1 MKSNYLRCTVAVAA
15 LYFSGNFNA
24 QEKEAPIKEQKI
36 EEVVLIGYGKAK
48 VKDLTGSVSV
58 INLNKAEN
66 QPVADI
72 GQAIQG
78 RASGVTV
85 VNSGEPGSNVTF
97 RIRGTGTIANN
108 NPLIVV
114 DGMPLNGGLNQ
125 INMNDVESINILKDA
140 SSTAIYGSRGANGVV
155 MISTKRGSKGGIL
168 NFDTFTGMQSVTNM
182 TTVLNAA
189 QYAKFNNELLSNADM
204 ATNPE
209 FKNPDALGVGT
220 DWIKALFKPAFM
232 QSYSLSYGDRS
243 EKSNLYVSASYF
255 NQKGVVLNTDYD
267 RYIFQ
272 LNGDTKIKPFLK
284 IGNSVKLQHDIKK
297 SGSYDIK
304 GTISSLPTRA
314 IYDENGGWAGPGA
327 NAMLYG
333 AIDNPIGKASIV
345 ENSTKGYN
353 IQGNI
358 YAEVDLLDGLKF
370 KSLGGVEANLWYER
384 TWSPKFTWGI
394 TSQKNSYLREKS
406 NRSITLLWDNTLT
419 YDKTFGE
426 DHHVNA
432 VVGSS
437 AQTNQYN
444 YLEASVQK
452 FPSES
457 TQQIDNGILQPVQH
471 GNMSEWALMSYL
483 GRVNYNYANK
493 YYITATIRRDGSS
506 RFGRDNRWGW
516 FPSAA
521 LAWRISNEN
530 FMKDSKTINNLKLRA
545 GYGITGNQE
554 IGNYSFSSSYNTYL
568 YNFNNTFVS
577 AVLPTVLPNPN
588 VKWEGQ
594 EMINAGF
601 DLDMFNNRI
610 SLVVDGYIKNTK
622 EMLVPMSVP
631 VTSGYSDVYVPS
643 INAGRIQNKGIEAT
657 LSTRNFVKE
666 NFKWSTDLVFSYNK
680 NNVEDINTKT
690 FLPGAGDGTNLNR
703 MFGIITANYPVNV
716 FYGYVTDGIFQNQAE
731 VNAHAVQYAG
741 SNPAT
746 STAPGDIRF
755 KDLNNDGVIDDKDRT
770 IIGNPNPKFTFSLNN
785 TFTYKNWDLTVFL
798 QGSYGNDIYNVNRM
812 YTESMSIIANQSTA
826 VLDRWTGEGTS
837 NSMPRAIFGDPN
849 QNTRVSDRFVEDG
862 SYIKLKNINLSY
874 TLPKGVFGQNF
885 NSVKIF
891 TSAQNLVTWTK
902 YSGFDPEVPVNGIDN
917 GTYPVTRTVSF
928 GLNVAF

>member
-1 MKSNYLRCTVAVAA
+1 MKPKFLRSTIAIAAV
-15 LYFSGNFNA
+15 YFSGNLYA
-24 QEKEAPIKEQKI
+24 QQTADTLQREQKI
-36 EEVVLIGYGKAK
+36 DEVVVIGYGKAK

-58 INLNKAEN
+58 INLGKAEN

-85 VNSGEPGSNVTF
+85 INSGEPGSNVTF
-97 RIRGTGTIANN
+97 RIRGTGTIQNN

-125 INMNDVESINILKDA
+125 INMSDVESINILKDA

-155 MISTKRGSKGGIL
+155 IITTKRGAKGGIL
-168 NFDTFTGMQSVTNM
+168 NFDTFTGIQSVSNM
-182 TTVLNAA
+182 IKVLDAS
-189 QYAKFNNELLSNADM
+189 QYAQLNNEMLTNAGM
-204 ATNPE
+204 STNPE
-209 FKNPDALGVGT
+209 FANPASLGKGT
-220 DWIKALFKPAFM
+220 DWVDALFSPALI
-232 QSYSLSYGDRS
+232 SNYSLSYGGRS
-243 EKSNLYVSASYF
+243 EKSNLYVSTSYF
-255 NQKGVVLNTDYD
+255 NQKGVVLNTNYD
-267 RYIFQ
+267 RYIVQ

-284 IGNSVKLQHDIKK
+284 IGNSVKLQHDLKR

-304 GTISSLPTRA
+304 GTILSLPTRP
-314 IYDENGGWAGPGA
+314 IYDANGGWAGPGS
-327 NAMLYG
+327 NPMLYG
-333 AIDNPIGKASIV
+333 DIDNPIGKATIV

-358 YAEVDLLDGLKF
+358 YAEAEIIKDLKF
-370 KSLGGVEANLWYER
+370 KSLGGMEANLWYTR
-384 TWSPKFTWGI
+384 TWSPKYNWGVK
-394 TSQKNSYLREKS
+394 SQENSYLSEGS

-426 DHHVNA
+426 HHINA

-437 AQTNQYN
+437 AQNNQFN
-444 YLEASVQK
+444 YLSASVQK

-471 GNMSEWALMSYL
+471 GNASEWAIMSYL
-483 GRVNYNYANK
+483 GRVNYSFADK
-493 YYITATIRRDGSS
+493 YYLTGTIRRDGSS
-506 RFGRDNRWGW
+506 RFGVDNRWGW

-530 FMKDSKTINNLKLRA
+530 FLKDSKTINNLKLRL

-577 AVLPTVLPNPN
+577 AILPTVLPNPN

-594 EMINAGF
+594 EQYNAGF

-610 SLVVDGYIKNTK
+610 SLIVDGYIKNTND
-622 EMLVPMSVP
+622 MLVPMSVP

-643 INAGRIQNKGIEAT
+643 INAGKIQNKGIEAT
-657 LSTRNFVKE
+657 LSTKNFVGE
-666 NFKWSTDLVFSYNK
+666 NFKWSTDVVFSYNK
-680 NNVEDINTKT
+680 NNVESINSET
-690 FLPGAGDGTNLNR
+690 P
-703 MFGIITANYPVNV
+703 IITASGGLNSTIGQIQNGYPVNI
-716 FYGYVTDGIFQNQAE
+716 FYGYVTDGVFQNQSE
-731 VNAHAVQYAG
+731 VNNHAVQMPG

-755 KDLNNDGVIDDKDRT
+755 KDLNNDGVINDKDRT

-785 TFTYKNWDLTVFL
+785 TFTYKNFDLTIFL
-798 QGSYGNDIYNVNRM
+798 QGSYGNDIFNANRM
-812 YTESMSIIANQSTA
+812 YTESMSVINNQNAS
-826 VLDRWTGEGTS
+826 VLGRWTGEATS
-837 NSMPRAIFGDPN
+837 NSMPRAIYGDPN
-849 QNTRVSDRFVEDG
+849 QNSRVSDRYIEDG
-862 SYIKLKNINLSY
+862 SYIKIKNINLSY
-874 TLPKGVFGQNF
+874 TLPKGAFGQNF
-885 NSVKIF
+885 SLIKVF
-891 TSAQNLVTWTK
+891 VSGQNLVTWTK

-917 GTYPVTRTVSF
+917 GTYPITRIVSL
-928 GLNVAF
+928 GLNVGF

>member
-1 MKSNYLRCTVAVAA
+1 MKPKFLRSTIAIAAV
-15 LYFSGNFNA
+15 YFSGNFYA
-24 QEKEAPIKEQKI
+24 QQTADTLQREQKI
-36 EEVVLIGYGKAK
+36 DEVVVIGYGKAK

-58 INLNKAEN
+58 INLGKAEN

-85 VNSGEPGSNVTF
+85 INSGEPGSNVTF
-97 RIRGTGTIANN
+97 RIRGTGTIQNN

-125 INMNDVESINILKDA
+125 INMSDVESINILKDA

-155 MISTKRGSKGGIL
+155 IITTKRGAKGGIL
-168 NFDTFTGMQSVTNM
+168 NFDTFTGIQSVSNM
-182 TTVLNAA
+182 IKVLDAS
-189 QYAKFNNELLSNADM
+189 QYAQLNNEMLTNAGM
-204 ATNPE
+204 STNPE
-209 FKNPDALGVGT
+209 FANPASLGKGT
-220 DWIKALFKPAFM
+220 DWVDALFSPALI
-232 QSYSLSYGDRS
+232 SNYSLSYGGRS
-243 EKSNLYVSASYF
+243 EKSNLYVSTSYF
-255 NQKGVVLNTDYD
+255 NQKGVVLNTNYD
-267 RYIFQ
+267 RYIVQ

-284 IGNSVKLQHDIKK
+284 IGNSVKLQHDLKR

-304 GTISSLPTRA
+304 GTILSLPTRP
-314 IYDENGGWAGPGA
+314 IYDANGGWAGPGS
-327 NAMLYG
+327 NPMLYG
-333 AIDNPIGKASIV
+333 DIDNPIGKATIV

-358 YAEVDLLDGLKF
+358 YAEAEIIKDLKF
-370 KSLGGVEANLWYER
+370 KSLGGMEANLWYTR
-384 TWSPKFTWGI
+384 TWSPKYNWGVK
-394 TSQKNSYLREKS
+394 SQENSYLSEGS

-419 YDKTFGE
+419 YDKTFGN
-426 DHHVNA
+426 HHINA

-437 AQTNQYN
+437 AQNNQFN
-444 YLEASVQK
+444 YLSASVQK

-471 GNMSEWALMSYL
+471 GNASEWAIMSYL
-483 GRVNYNYANK
+483 GRVNYSFSNK
-493 YYITATIRRDGSS
+493 YYLTGTIRRDGSS
-506 RFGRDNRWGW
+506 RFGVDNRWGW

-530 FMKDSKTINNLKLRA
+530 FLKDSKTINNLKLRL

-568 YNFNNTFVS
+568 YNFNSTYVS

-594 EMINAGF
+594 EQYNAGF

-610 SLVVDGYIKNTK
+610 SLIVDGYIKNTND
-622 EMLVPMSVP
+622 MLVPMSVP

-643 INAGRIQNKGIEAT
+643 INAGKIQNKGIEAT
-657 LSTRNFVKE
+657 LSTKNFVGE
-666 NFKWSTDLVFSYNK
+666 NFKWSTDVVFSYNK
-680 NNVEDINTKT
+680 NNVESINSET
-690 FLPGAGDGTNLNR
+690 P
-703 MFGIITANYPVNV
+703 IITASGGLNSTIGQIQNGYPVNI
-716 FYGYVTDGIFQNQAE
+716 FYGYVTDGVFQNQSE
-731 VNAHAVQYAG
+731 VNNHAVQMPG

-755 KDLNNDGVIDDKDRT
+755 KDLNNDGVINDKDRT

-785 TFTYKNWDLTVFL
+785 TFTYKNFDLTIFL
-798 QGSYGNDIYNVNRM
+798 QGSYGNDIFNANRM
-812 YTESMSIIANQSTA
+812 YTESMSVINNQNAS
-826 VLDRWTGEGTS
+826 VLGRWTGDGTS
-837 NSMPRAIFGDPN
+837 NSMPRAIYGDPN
-849 QNTRVSDRFVEDG
+849 QNSRVSDRYVEDG
-862 SYIKLKNINLSY
+862 SYIKIKNINLSY
-874 TLPKGVFGQNF
+874 TLPKGAFAQNF
-885 NSVKIF
+885 SLIKVF
-891 TSAQNLVTWTK
+891 VSAQNLVTWTK

-917 GTYPVTRTVSF
+917 GTYPITRIVSL
-928 GLNVAF
+928 GLNVGF